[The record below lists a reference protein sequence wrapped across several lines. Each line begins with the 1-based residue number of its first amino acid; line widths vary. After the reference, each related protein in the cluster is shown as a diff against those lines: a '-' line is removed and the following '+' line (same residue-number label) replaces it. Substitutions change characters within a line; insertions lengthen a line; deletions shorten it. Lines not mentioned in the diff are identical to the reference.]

1 MYGHVFFLL
10 LYLNRY
16 LFTPCTY
23 SNSWPIS
30 GLSAGLFVSQL
41 QLVQV
46 VDPQH
51 SFEADGLESKQNS
64 WKPVWDICLRE
75 EGKEE
80 LVGGP

>member
-1 MYGHVFFLL
+1 M
-10 LYLNRY
+10 
-16 LFTPCTY
+16 
-23 SNSWPIS
+23 
-30 GLSAGLFVSQL
+30 
-41 QLVQV
+41 QV

-51 SFEADGLESKQNS
+51 NFEAEGLESKQKS